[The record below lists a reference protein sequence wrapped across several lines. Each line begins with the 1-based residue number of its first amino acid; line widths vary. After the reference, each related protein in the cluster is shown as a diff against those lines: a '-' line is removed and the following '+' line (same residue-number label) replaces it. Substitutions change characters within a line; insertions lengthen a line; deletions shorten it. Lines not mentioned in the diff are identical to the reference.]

1 MKGVR
6 KAERKM
12 LGVPKEESHLLWGSA
27 HNAGEGHTET
37 RAGRVGEEEKSNSSR
52 GGKDQTEEVA

>member
-27 HNAGEGHTET
+27 HNAGEGHT
-37 RAGRVGEEEKSNSSR
+37 
-52 GGKDQTEEVA
+52 